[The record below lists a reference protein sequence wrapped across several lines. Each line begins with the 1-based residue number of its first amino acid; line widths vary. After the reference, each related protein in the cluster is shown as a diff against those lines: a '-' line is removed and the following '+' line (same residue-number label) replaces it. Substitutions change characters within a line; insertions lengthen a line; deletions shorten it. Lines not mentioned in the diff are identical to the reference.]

1 MLLVSRSG
9 LQRELRFLHSV
20 EKKMLAF
27 TQISYSFPSCLLAG
41 CFVYEAEQISF
52 DLGAAPW
59 DFLQMVLNN
68 KVFAHLFLGSFIS
81 K

>member
-1 MLLVSRSG
+1 M
-9 LQRELRFLHSV
+9 
-20 EKKMLAF
+20 
-27 TQISYSFPSCLLAG
+27 
-41 CFVYEAEQISF
+41 YEAEQISF

>member
-1 MLLVSRSG
+1 MFSVSRFG
-9 LQRELRFLHSV
+9 LQGEFRLVYSV
-20 EKKMLAF
+20 EKKMLDF

-52 DLGAAPW
+52 DLGAALW